1 MKTLTKNQIN
11 QLFAFCEKHCVRYYD
26 VQVELVDH
34 LASDIEQQFV
44 MNDNISFE
52 VALQKVYAGFG
63 VTGFGKYMSEKEKQI
78 RKKISSEKRKIIVS
92 LVTLPKAIPT
102 IGCLLLLLYPFTSH
116 QYGLVKPM
124 AIGLSALSIMSMISF
139 FVYWIWV
146 KKKTKSEK
154 KLWILENGMM
164 NVGICLTIF
173 NINLQT
179 IVHLSQFDATGF
191 QFWYC
196 LMLILLNYFAI
207 IVLVA
212 NHQQNK
218 KLREYALKTYP
229 EAFTI

>member
-1 MKTLTKNQIN
+1 
-11 QLFAFCEKHCVRYYD
+11 
-26 VQVELVDH
+26 
-34 LASDIEQQFV
+34 
-44 MNDNISFE
+44 
-52 VALQKVYAGFG
+52 
-63 VTGFGKYMSEKEKQI
+63 
-78 RKKISSEKRKIIVS
+78 
-92 LVTLPKAIPT
+92 
-102 IGCLLLLLYPFTSH
+102 
-116 QYGLVKPM
+116 
-124 AIGLSALSIMSMISF
+124 
-139 FVYWIWV
+139 
-146 KKKTKSEK
+146 
-154 KLWILENGMM
+154 MM